1 MKAVLENVSPIKKA
15 IKVEV
20 PVDQVKLS
28 RKKALEEIGKEIK
41 VPGFRKGKVPANI
54 VEKQLGREADQ
65 EVIRHIVNDTYPKAL
80 QEVDAKPISDPQ
92 VEPGELSENKP
103 FSYKATFEVYP
114 ELKKLEYKGLKL
126 EIEELEMNEGEVDRE
141 LETLQRRMT
150 QLEPAPE
157 GSVAAG
163 FMALVDYHGTADGAV
178 FDGSTMENFVVD
190 YGSGNLLKEFE
201 QAITGMKVGE
211 SKKISFTY
219 PKDFFNK
226 ELSGKKGEF
235 EVKVKEVRK
244 KTVPALDDEF
254 AKSLGGTYQTI
265 ADLRKDLK
273 TRIEQARAEVK
284 RQRLHRAVV
293 EKLSEEHPVEIPQT
307 MINAE
312 LSNMLQQMDQE
323 AKAQK
328 TTLEK
333 SGFNLQNFLKTARPE
348 AELRARAFL
357 VIGELIKKEALK
369 ITEEDINAR
378 VKKIAESARESFE
391 KVRAYLEQQRMLGR
405 IETELMIEKA
415 LDFVVNEAKIKEV
428 KPKKDKKS

>member
-1 MKAVLENVSPIKKA
+1 MKAVLEIVSPVKKA
-15 IKVEV
+15 VKVEV
-20 PVDQVKLS
+20 PADQVKES

-41 VPGFRKGKVPANI
+41 IPGFRKGKVPADI
-54 VEKQLGREADQ
+54 VAKQLGSEADQ
-65 EVIRHIVNDTYPKAL
+65 EVIKQIVQDTYPKAVR
-80 QEVDAKPISDPQ
+80 EVEAHPISEPQ
-92 VEPGELSENKP
+92 VEPGTLADNKP
-103 FSYKATFEVYP
+103 FSYTATFEVYP
-114 ELKKLEYKGLKL
+114 ELKKFEYKGLKL
-126 EIEELEMNEGEVDRE
+126 EVEELEMSEGEVDRE

-157 GSVAAG
+157 GSVSAG
-163 FMALVDYHGTADGAV
+163 FMALVDYHGTADGQV
-178 FDGSTMENFVVD
+178 FDGSKMENFVVD

-201 QAITGMKVGE
+201 QAITGMKLGE
-211 SKKISFTY
+211 TKNISFKY

-226 ELSGKKGEF
+226 DLAEKKGEF
-235 EVKVKEVRK
+235 EVKVKEIRK
-244 KTVPALDDEF
+244 KSVPALDDEF

-293 EKLSEEHPVEIPQT
+293 EKLAEEHQVELPQT

-333 SGFNLQNFLKTARPE
+333 SGFDLQNFLKTARPE
-348 AELRARAFL
+348 AEIRARAFL
-357 VIGELIKKEALK
+357 VIGELIKKEGLK
-369 ITEEDINAR
+369 VSEEDLNAR
-378 VKKIAESARESFE
+378 IKKIADNARESFE
-391 KVRAYLEQQRMLGR
+391 KVREYLEKQRMLGR
-405 IETELMIEKA
+405 VETELMIEKA

-428 KPKKDKKS
+428 KPKKEKKA